1 MVRRGPTFL
10 TIKTMEDKVR
20 IGFCEHTKTEIVQ
33 ERFGDEWVCIHDETR
48 EEELENI
55 NNVKKQL
62 ENGKYIN

>member
-1 MVRRGPTFL
+1 
-10 TIKTMEDKVR
+10 MEDKVR

-62 ENGKYIN
+62 ENGK